1 MNNQQLVRSIMTKS
15 PRTVTKD
22 TPVQEAA
29 RLMKKADFGALIVND
44 SNDAICG
51 IVTDRDIVLRSVAD
65 GQDLEKTMVE
75 SICSTNT
82 VCLSPDDTIDQAVE
96 KMVKHS
102 IRRVPVVENNMAIGI
117 LSLGDLAIVR
127 QPESALG
134 KISNSSPQS

>member
-1 MNNQQLVRSIMTKS
+1 MSGPQTRKTEMNNQQLVRSIMTKS

-96 KMVKHS
+96 TIVKH
-102 IRRVPVVENNMAIGI
+102 
-117 LSLGDLAIVR
+117 
-127 QPESALG
+127 
-134 KISNSSPQS
+134 